1 MGSKDIVEKTL
12 ESYNDVFADIVNVL
26 LFDGDEVIKENELQ
40 PAREKSMYKIDGK
53 VYQQER
59 DIAKFWKNGEI
70 QIAFFGIEN
79 QTSVDNDMPLRVI
92 SYDGAAYRNQLKAG
106 KKRYPV
112 ITLILYFGD
121 KKWEKPKCIL
131 DCFEVPERIKAFVS
145 DYKIN
150 IFEIPKL
157 TSEKIS
163 KFKSDF
169 KIIADYFVHKEKYS
183 GLPDKIKHVDEFLS
197 LMAVLTNDNR
207 FEKEYNKTIINKKG
221 GISMC
226 EVLDLAEKRGEQ
238 RGEKRGEKRGAEK
251 VMISV
256 VRKLINDSRMTV
268 NEIAKLLDIPEA
280 KVIELEKM

>member
-1 MGSKDIVEKTL
+1 ME
-12 ESYNDVFADIVNVL
+12 
-26 LFDGDEVIKENELQ
+26 
-40 PAREKSMYKIDGK
+40 
-53 VYQQER
+53 
-59 DIAKFWKNGEI
+59 
-70 QIAFFGIEN
+70 
-79 QTSVDNDMPLRVI
+79 
-92 SYDGAAYRNQLKAG
+92 
-106 KKRYPV
+106 
-112 ITLILYFGD
+112 
-121 KKWEKPKCIL
+121 KWEKPKCIL

-157 TSEKIS
+157 TNEKIS

-207 FEKEYNKTIINKKG
+207 FEKEYNKTIIDKKG

-238 RGEKRGEKRGAEK
+238 RGEKRGAEK

>member
-70 QIAFFGIEN
+70 QIAFLGIEN

-112 ITLILYFGD
+112 ITLILYFGE

-131 DCFEVPERIKAFVS
+131 DCFEV
-145 DYKIN
+145 
-150 IFEIPKL
+150 
-157 TSEKIS
+157 
-163 KFKSDF
+163 
-169 KIIADYFVHKEKYS
+169 
-183 GLPDKIKHVDEFLS
+183 PDKIKHVDEFLS

-207 FEKEYNKTIINKKG
+207 FEKEYNKAIIDKKG

-256 VRKLINDSRMTV
+256 VRKLINDSKMTV
-268 NEIAKLLDIPEA
+268 NEIANLLDIPEA

>member
-112 ITLILYFGD
+112 ITLILYFGE

-131 DCFEVPERIKAFVS
+131 
-145 DYKIN
+145 
-150 IFEIPKL
+150 
-157 TSEKIS
+157 
-163 KFKSDF
+163 
-169 KIIADYFVHKEKYS
+169 DYFVHKEKYS

-207 FEKEYNKTIINKKG
+207 FEKEYNKTIIDKKG

>member
-1 MGSKDIVEKTL
+1 MNNMYIIVQAGGKGSRLETL
-12 ESYNDVFADIVNVL
+12 TVN
-26 LFDGDEVIKENELQ
+26 
-40 PAREKSMYKIDGK
+40 
-53 VYQQER
+53 
-59 DIAKFWKNGEI
+59 
-70 QIAFFGIEN
+70 
-79 QTSVDNDMPLRVI
+79 
-92 SYDGAAYRNQLKAG
+92 
-106 KKRYPV
+106 
-112 ITLILYFGD
+112 
-121 KKWEKPKCIL
+121 KPKAL
-131 DCFEVPERIKAFVS
+131 VPVNNKPM
-145 DYKIN
+145 
-150 IFEIPKL
+150 IFHLFQKYPAAH
-157 TSEKIS
+157 
-163 KFKSDF
+163 F

-207 FEKEYNKTIINKKG
+207 FEKEYNKTIIDKKG